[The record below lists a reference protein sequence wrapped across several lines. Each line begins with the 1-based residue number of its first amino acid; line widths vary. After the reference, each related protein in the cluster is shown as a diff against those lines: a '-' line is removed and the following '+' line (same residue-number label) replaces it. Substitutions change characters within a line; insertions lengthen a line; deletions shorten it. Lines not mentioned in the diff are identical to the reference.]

1 MRIWQP
7 TWREAFHHPR
17 TRSGMRL
24 GSSESGPMREGE
36 GGKAKSIFDLEL
48 GEYRGQVVPHRGL
61 SNPELLRD
69 FLILQTATNQW
80 YELTLPLGELLD
92 ALLCVRGVQHGFA
105 VGSGGFPGRGRQVFA
120 GS

>member
-1 MRIWQP
+1 
-7 TWREAFHHPR
+7 
-17 TRSGMRL
+17 MRL
-24 GSSESGPMREGE
+24 GSRESGPMREGE

-80 YELTLPLGELLD
+80 YELTLPLGKLLD
-92 ALLCVRGVQHGFA
+92 ALLCVGSGRHTFA
-105 VGSGGFPGRGRQVFA
+105 VGSRRFQGGRRQVFA

>member
-1 MRIWQP
+1 
-7 TWREAFHHPR
+7 
-17 TRSGMRL
+17 
-24 GSSESGPMREGE
+24 MREGE

-69 FLILQTATNQW
+69 FLILQTATNHW
-80 YELTLPLGELLD
+80 YELTLPLGKLFD
-92 ALLCVRGVQHGFA
+92 TLLCVGCGQYRFA
-105 VGSGGFPGRGRQVFA
+105 VSSGSFPGRGRQVFA